1 MTRTK
6 STYLAFLTV
15 LLSPMAANADLIID
29 NGTIDPTRTTWND
42 TDPDFTIFDDF
53 TLTGDTTITGIEHG
67 IFTTVIGNYIQTFV
81 SIFDGID
88 PSSSAV
94 IAEFALTGTLTS
106 NGLVTSNGNVPNG
119 FDVLITGLNLNLGAG
134 TYFLGIRTDTVSGF
148 ASIGS
153 GAGGL
158 DTIGPG
164 LFQAF
169 GTSPAAGGFTRIDDH
184 FAFNLFGDAVSV
196 PEPGT
201 LALLGIGLAGM
212 GLMRRRKST

>member
-6 STYLAFLTV
+6 STYLALLAV
-15 LLSPMAANADLIID
+15 LLSPVAAHADLIIA
-29 NGTIDPTRTTWND
+29 NGTIDPTRVTWND
-42 TDPDFTIFDDF
+42 TDPSFTIYDDF

-67 IFTTVIGNYIQTFV
+67 IFMTVIGNYVQTFV

-88 PSSSAV
+88 LSANAI
-94 IAEFALTGTLTS
+94 IAEFAVTGTLTS
-106 NGLVTSNGNVPNG
+106 NGLVTSNSNVPNG

-134 TYFLGIRTDTVSGF
+134 TYFLGIRTDTVSGL

-169 GTSPAAGGFTRIDDH
+169 GTSPAAGGFTREDDH
-184 FAFNLFGDAVSV
+184 FAFNLLGDAASV

-201 LALLGIGLAGM
+201 LALLGIGLFGM
-212 GLMRRRKST
+212 GLARRRRKV